1 MNPDDARSQF
11 ITDLHSES
19 QSFSTFL
26 ELLRTE
32 QAALQANDVDALT
45 RLAQVK
51 AERISTLNE
60 LARRRAAYLIEQG
73 SAPDRAG
80 MAQWL
85 LTRGGSDQGTLSP
98 LWQGLLAS
106 AAEAKATNR
115 ENGLL
120 IETRLQH
127 NQRLLGALAAGGQP
141 SLYGPDGQTRVGSS
155 GRDLGTV

>member
-1 MNPDDARSQF
+1 MDPDRARSRF

-19 QSFSTFL
+19 QAFSTFL

-45 RLAQVK
+45 RLAEVK
-51 AERISTLNE
+51 AERIATLNE
-60 LARRRAAYLIEQG
+60 LARRRSAYLIEQG
-73 SAPDRAG
+73 LAPDRAG

-85 LTRGGSDQGTLSP
+85 LTRGGSDHCGLSA
-98 LWQGLLAS
+98 LWHGVLAT

-127 NQRLLGALAAGGQP
+127 NQRLLDALASGGQP
-141 SLYGPDGQTRVGSS
+141 SLYGPDGQTRVAGS
-155 GRDLGTV
+155 GRNLGTV